1 MEVIDEY
8 LTINK
13 PSESLYKVK
22 GSKFLGYGYQVNDED
37 EIKEILSG
45 IKKEH
50 YKATHH
56 CYAYKLGLTED
67 NYRANDDG
75 EPSGTAGLP
84 IYGQIRSY
92 NLTNVLIVSVRYFGG
107 TKLGVSGLISAYK
120 KSAKLTIE
128 EAEIIT
134 KIINSSY
141 LLEFDYIM
149 MNDVMK
155 IVKEFN
161 ININNNFSGTN
172 CALEID
178 FRKSMEDE
186 IIEKF
191 ENIRGL
197 IIRKL

>member
-1 MEVIDEY
+1 MSDEY

-22 GSKFLGYGYQVNDED
+22 GSKFLGYGFPVNDEE
-37 EIKEILSG
+37 EIKEILAN
-45 IKKEH
+45 IRKEH

-56 CYAYKLGLTED
+56 CYAYKLGFTED

-107 TKLGVSGLISAYK
+107 IKLGVSGLIKAYK

-128 EAEIIT
+128 ATEIIT
-134 KIINSSY
+134 KIITVGY
-141 LLEFDYIM
+141 ILEFDYIM

-155 IVKEFN
+155 IIKEFN

-178 FRKSMEDE
+178 FRKNMEEE
-186 IIEKF
+186 IIQKF
-191 ENIRGL
+191 SNIREL